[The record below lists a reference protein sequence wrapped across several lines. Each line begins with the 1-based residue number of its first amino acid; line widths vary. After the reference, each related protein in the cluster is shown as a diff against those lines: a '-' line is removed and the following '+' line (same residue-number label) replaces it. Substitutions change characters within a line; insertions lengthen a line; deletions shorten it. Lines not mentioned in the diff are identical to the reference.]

1 MLHSNM
7 CSSAYQERVY
17 ENEQGGGGEGAEGGR
32 RLRLHDGVHQR
43 GVRHREAV
51 PAHTDWW
58 TAGQQGI
65 RHRTTA
71 KYVIG
76 G

>member
-1 MLHSNM
+1 MFHSNM
-7 CSSAYQERVY
+7 CSWAYQERVY
-17 ENEQGGGGEGAEGGR
+17 EDEQGGGGASAEGGR

-51 PAHTDWW
+51 PAHTDWRPPR
-58 TAGQQGI
+58 QQGI
-65 RHRTTA
+65 RHWTPA